1 MRFHFAGI
9 WKFNI
14 AVVERRLQC
23 DVIKWVIS
31 AVYIANGTLLKYYS
45 LLVCAALQVGNS
57 NHKVHL
63 YSSPVVFLFK
73 VGATI
78 ITQRQSDYLLSQFLF
93 LVWRQR
99 VITLVTIR

>member
-31 AVYIANGTLLKYYS
+31 AVYIANGTLLKCYS
-45 LLVCAALQVGNS
+45 LLVCAALEE
-57 NHKVHL
+57 L
-63 YSSPVVFLFK
+63 ME
-73 VGATI
+73 
-78 ITQRQSDYLLSQFLF
+78 
-93 LVWRQR
+93 
-99 VITLVTIR
+99 TLKQAAFVLMCFCCFPS